1 MRRIA
6 DVIYDERHVVVTLEG
21 PGGLVLRELRS
32 LVATA
37 SLTGDT
43 DPTVLFPIPDA
54 YTEYGLSVTV
64 SGDWVAGAKASSP
77 CPSRVVQVAMAML
90 FLSQTG

>member
-1 MRRIA
+1 MDGGPGYDVVDPCGPHEEDRSEGHYGQASLDMSRIA

-37 SLTGDT
+37 SLTGDVDLT
-43 DPTVLFPIPDA
+43 GESPRGTV
-54 YTEYGLSVTV
+54 
-64 SGDWVAGAKASSP
+64 
-77 CPSRVVQVAMAML
+77 
-90 FLSQTG
+90 